1 MLFREQQ
8 GEKYDFAA
16 LHYVIT
22 ITEIGSFNKAS
33 EVLYV
38 AQPSLTGDVREL
50 EKELGIVIFNRTRK
64 GVTLTNDGLE
74 FINHARQLYQQY
86 EIILDKYGKGG
97 ALKKKF
103 GISTQHYSFAV
114 KSFVEMVKKFNTAMS
129 LQSAKPKQERLS
141 KTSAPQKVKSEFFI

>member
-1 MLFREQQ
+1 MTLQQ
-8 GEKYDFAA
+8 

-74 FINHARQLYQQY
+74 FINHAHQLYQQY

-97 ALKKKF
+97 ALKKK
-103 GISTQHYSFAV
+103 
-114 KSFVEMVKKFNTAMS
+114 
-129 LQSAKPKQERLS
+129 
-141 KTSAPQKVKSEFFI
+141 